1 MRFLAI
7 FLFIS
12 LIILPVKAE
21 SAFKSSAAGQES
33 MPKAQLEDDIT
44 LPLPFE
50 GEMIFRPVFVSTNAL
65 LRDKSFPMGINNLQ
79 DQDRQIFER
88 QFTGYI
94 SAPFTRQDLP
104 SGWKLGSQNQGSW
117 YFIGKYEVTRSQWQ
131 QIMEGLEANGDKNPD
146 YKPEP
151 VENGML
157 PVTSVSWPE
166 VQVFLQKYN
175 NWLIKN
181 EAARL
186 PRFKETNNVGFVRLP
201 TEAEWEYAARGGDKV
216 PREWLEEE
224 DFHPFSEGDTLQ
236 DYAVYREPRNLS
248 APLAV
253 GSRKANPL
261 NIHDMA
267 GNVGEMVNGF
277 FHMTIADMED
287 DRIVRRLHGGAGGLI
302 AKGGSYASSA
312 QEILPG
318 AREEVPFY
326 SVKGAEKIKNL
337 GFRLVLAGVNL
348 QGGSRLKELKRENGM
363 EANINGGEQKRAE
376 IGEGMSPREMVEALS
391 RNASGKLKEDLGK
404 IGAKLDDQAVAE
416 KSRVLKN
423 METTYR
429 SLLYQAE
436 TLRAMSYRYLIAKQ
450 ELDKIRG
457 HLKQNLTK
465 EVRAKVESLLAVAE
479 KDANELYQS
488 LVMGANFYK
497 NILSTL
503 YTQSPEELERLGQ
516 QSLGEYGGEGI
527 FNTHMR
533 QNVETLEKNI
543 EIARKKGLNA
553 LQVRGILQSILPKSQ
568 FDSLPLKGRV

>member
-7 FLFIS
+7 LLFIGLLLNPGLS
-12 LIILPVKAE
+12 H
-21 SAFKSSAAGQES
+21 SAFKSSAAGGET
-33 MPKAQLEDDIT
+33 MPKAELEDDIA
-44 LPLPFE
+44 LPLPYE

-65 LRDKSFPMGINNLQ
+65 LRDKSFPMGISNLQ

-104 SGWKLGSQNQGSW
+104 SSWKLRERNQGSW
-117 YFIGKYEVTRSQWQ
+117 YFMGKYEVTRGQWR
-131 QIMEGLEANGDKNPD
+131 QIMDGLDANGDKNPD
-146 YKPEP
+146 YRQEAM
-151 VENGML
+151 ENAML
-157 PVTSVSWPE
+157 PVTNVSWPE

-175 NWLIKN
+175 SWLIKN
-181 EAARL
+181 EAGKL
-186 PRFKETNNVGFVRLP
+186 PRFRETRNVGFLRLP

-224 DFHPFSEGDTLQ
+224 DFHPFAEGDALQ
-236 DYAVYREPRNLS
+236 DYAVYREPRNLG
-248 APLAV
+248 APLPV

-261 NIHDMA
+261 KIHDMA

-302 AKGGSYASSA
+302 AKGGNYGSSA
-312 QEILPG
+312 QEVLPG
-318 AREEVPFY
+318 AREEVPIY
-326 SVKGAEKIKNL
+326 SVKGAEKIGNL
-337 GFRLVLAGVNL
+337 GFRLVIAGVNL
-348 QGGSRLKELKRENGM
+348 QGGSRLLELKKENGM
-363 EANINGGEQKRAE
+363 EANLNGGEQKGVE
-376 IGEGMSPREMVEALS
+376 IGEGMTPREMVAALS
-391 RNASGKLKEDLGK
+391 QNASGKLKEDLGK
-404 IGAKLDDQAVAE
+404 ISAKLDDQAVAE

-450 ELDKIRG
+450 ELDNTRG

-465 EVRAKVESLLAVAE
+465 EVKAQVQALLAEAQR
-479 KDANELYQS
+479 DANELYQS

-497 NILSTL
+497 TILATL
-503 YTQSPEELERLGQ
+503 YTQSPEELARLGQ
-516 QSLGEYGGEGI
+516 QSLSEYSGEGI

-533 QNVETLEKNI
+533 QNVESLAKNLD
-543 EIARKKGLNA
+543 IARKKGLNA

-568 FDSLPLKGRV
+568 FDSLPLQGRG

>member
-1 MRFLAI
+1 MRFLATL
-7 FLFIS
+7 FLMG
-12 LIILPVKAE
+12 LVLLPFTVQG
-21 SAFKSSAAGQES
+21 AFKSAAAGGES
-33 MPKAQLEDDIT
+33 MPKAELEDDIA
-44 LPLPFE
+44 LPLPYE

-65 LRDKSFPMGINNLQ
+65 LRDKSFPMGISNLQ

-94 SAPFTRQDLP
+94 SAPFTRKDLP
-104 SGWKLGSQNQGSW
+104 SGWKLRESNQGSW
-117 YFIGKYEVTRSQWQ
+117 YFIGKYEVTRGQWRQ
-131 QIMEGLEANGDKNPD
+131 VMDGLDANGDKNPD
-146 YKPEP
+146 YKQEA

-157 PVTSVSWPE
+157 PVTNVSWPE

-181 EAARL
+181 EAEKL
-186 PRFKETNNVGFVRLP
+186 PRFSETKNVGFLRLP

-236 DYAVYREPRNLS
+236 DYAVYREPRNLG

-253 GSRKANPL
+253 GSRKPNPL

-267 GNVGEMVNGF
+267 GNAGEMVNGF

-287 DRIVRRLHGGAGGLI
+287 DKVVRRLHGGAGGLI
-302 AKGGSYASSA
+302 AKGGNYGSSA
-312 QEILPG
+312 QEVLPG
-318 AREEVPFY
+318 AREEVPIY
-326 SVKGAEKIKNL
+326 SVKGAEKINNL
-337 GFRLVLAGVNL
+337 GFRLVIAGVNL
-348 QGGSRLKELKRENGM
+348 QGGSRLLELKKENGM
-363 EANINGGEQKRAE
+363 EATLNEDQKKVE
-376 IGEGMSPREMVEALS
+376 IGEGMSAREMVAALS
-391 RNASGKLKEDLGK
+391 QTASGKLKEDLGK
-404 IGAKLDDQAVAE
+404 ISVKLDDQAVAE
-416 KSRVLKN
+416 KSRVLKH

-436 TLRAMSYRYLIAKQ
+436 TLRAMAYRFLIAKQ

-465 EVRAKVESLLAVAE
+465 DVKKKVESLLEEAQ

-488 LVMGANFYK
+488 LLMGANFYK
-497 NILSTL
+497 NILATL
-503 YTQSPEELERLGQ
+503 YAQSPEELARLGR
-516 QSLGEYGGEGI
+516 QSLSEYSGEGI

-543 EIARKKGLNA
+543 DIARKKGVNA
-553 LQVRGILQSILPKSQ
+553 LQARGILQSILPPAQ
-568 FDSLPLKGRV
+568 FDSLPLKGRS